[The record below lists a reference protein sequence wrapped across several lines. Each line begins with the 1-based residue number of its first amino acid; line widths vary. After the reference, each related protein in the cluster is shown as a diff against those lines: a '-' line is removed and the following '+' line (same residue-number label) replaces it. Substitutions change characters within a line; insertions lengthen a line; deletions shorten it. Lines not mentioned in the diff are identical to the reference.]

1 MKILVPRT
9 WVTSWASH
17 VTAREV
23 DQAPLN
29 YMNLSVIFG
38 HDIDHESTHRLKAG
52 LYFLCPER
60 FDRNNDPKKI
70 RKGPELVTR
79 KMKQK
84 AGFPSVCS

>member
-38 HDIDHESTHRLKAG
+38 HDIDHESTHKLKAG
-52 LYFLCPER
+52 LFFGVP
-60 FDRNNDPKKI
+60 RNLTEITI
-70 RKGPELVTR
+70 RKKYERGQNL
-79 KMKQK
+79 
-84 AGFPSVCS
+84 